1 MNNIFNISII
11 IPVYNASK
19 LLNRCLD
26 SIFSQETQYS
36 YEVILVDD
44 GSSDNSVELIK
55 ARKEPNIVLFQ
66 QQNAGP
72 AVARNKGVE
81 LAKGKYVA
89 FMDADDYWKDG
100 YIQKT
105 VDFLNQHEECV
116 AVSVTCKNIASFA
129 KSASYNPI
137 WMDET
142 KKEEPRVLEDFM
154 SYWATYCHVGTCST
168 TMRTELVR
176 QSGGMRTDLRVTEDY
191 EFWLLL
197 STFGK
202 WGLIPEVLYV
212 SDGGD
217 VTQSQGWLS
226 KMERRWKNA
235 PSIAEWEKRIVT
247 RLPELSVS
255 YQQARGRVSR
265 NLTYCQLLSDRLGL
279 SRHEALRYG
288 KYFIKDPIGKLM
300 NLAKYTPLTW
310 WMLAK
315 FLKYREYHRK
325 LK

>member
-1 MNNIFNISII
+1 MIHMIDLSII
-11 IPVYNASK
+11 IPVYKGA
-19 LLNRCLD
+19 LVLPRCLD
-26 SIFSQETQYS
+26 SIFNKKTEFT

-44 GSSDNSVELIK
+44 GSTDNSVELIK
-55 ARKEPNIVLFQ
+55 ARKETNIVLYQ
-66 QQNAGP
+66 QHNAGP
-72 AVARNKGVE
+72 AVARNKGME

-89 FMDADDYWKDG
+89 FIDADDYWNDG

-105 VDFLNQHEECV
+105 VDFMNRHEECV

-129 KSASYNPI
+129 KTASYNPS
-137 WMDET
+137 WMDDS

-154 SYWATYCHVGTCST
+154 SYWASYCHVGTCST
-168 TMRTELVR
+168 TMCTESVR

-191 EFWLLL
+191 EFWIYL

-217 VTQSQGWLS
+217 VTQSQGWVN

-235 PSIAEWEKRIVT
+235 PSITEWEKRIVT
-247 RLPELSVS
+247 RLPEITIS

-265 NLTYCQLLSDRLGL
+265 NLTYCQLLSDRLKL
-279 SRHEALRYG
+279 SRHEALLYG
-288 KYFIKDPIGKLM
+288 RYFIKDPIGKLM
-300 NLAKYTPLTW
+300 NMAKYTSITW

-325 LK
+325 LN

>member
-1 MNNIFNISII
+1 
-11 IPVYNASK
+11 
-19 LLNRCLD
+19 
-26 SIFSQETQYS
+26 
-36 YEVILVDD
+36 
-44 GSSDNSVELIK
+44 
-55 ARKEPNIVLFQ
+55 
-66 QQNAGP
+66 
-72 AVARNKGVE
+72 
-81 LAKGKYVA
+81 
-89 FMDADDYWKDG
+89 
-100 YIQKT
+100 
-105 VDFLNQHEECV
+105 
-116 AVSVTCKNIASFA
+116 
-129 KSASYNPI
+129 
-137 WMDET
+137 
-142 KKEEPRVLEDFM
+142 M

-168 TMRTELVR
+168 TMRTDLVR
-176 QSGGMRTDLRVTEDY
+176 QAGGMRTDLRVTEDY
-191 EFWLLL
+191 EFWLFL

-226 KMERRWKNA
+226 KMERRWNNA

-265 NLTYCQLLSDRLGL
+265 NLTYCQLLSDRLDL

>member
-1 MNNIFNISII
+1 MVDFSII
-11 IPVYNASK
+11 IPIYNGSL
-19 LLNRCLD
+19 LLNRCLN
-26 SIFSQETQYS
+26 SIFSQKTMYS

-44 GSSDNSVELIK
+44 GSTDNTVELIK
-55 ARKEPNIVLFQ
+55 ARKEPNIVLYQ

-81 LAKGKYVA
+81 LAEGKYVS

-129 KSASYNPI
+129 KTASYNPT

-168 TMRTELVR
+168 TMRTDLVR
-176 QSGGMRTDLRVTEDY
+176 QAGGMRTDLRVTEDY
-191 EFWLLL
+191 EFWLFL

-265 NLTYCQLLSDRLGL
+265 NLTYCQLLSDRLSL

-288 KYFIKDPIGKLM
+288 MYFIKDPIGKLM

>member
-1 MNNIFNISII
+1 
-11 IPVYNASK
+11 
-19 LLNRCLD
+19 
-26 SIFSQETQYS
+26 
-36 YEVILVDD
+36 
-44 GSSDNSVELIK
+44 
-55 ARKEPNIVLFQ
+55 
-66 QQNAGP
+66 
-72 AVARNKGVE
+72 
-81 LAKGKYVA
+81 
-89 FMDADDYWKDG
+89 
-100 YIQKT
+100 
-105 VDFLNQHEECV
+105 
-116 AVSVTCKNIASFA
+116 
-129 KSASYNPI
+129 
-137 WMDET
+137 MDES

-154 SYWATYCHVGTCST
+154 SYWAAYCHVGTCST
-168 TMRTELVR
+168 TMRTDLVR
-176 QSGGMRTDLRVTEDY
+176 QAGGMRTDLRVTEDY
-191 EFWLLL
+191 EFWLFL

-265 NLTYCQLLSDRLGL
+265 NLTYCQLLSDRLDL

>member
-1 MNNIFNISII
+1 MDLSIV
-11 IPVYNASK
+11 IPIYNGA
-19 LLNRCLD
+19 LLVDRCLD
-26 SIFSQETQYS
+26 NIFSQSTQFS
-36 YEVILVDD
+36 YEVIIVDD
-44 GSSDNSVELIK
+44 GSTDNTVELIK
-55 ARKEPNIVLFQ
+55 VRKEPNIVLFQ

-129 KSASYNPI
+129 KTASYNPT

-168 TMRTELVR
+168 TMRTDLVR
-176 QSGGMRTDLRVTEDY
+176 QAGGMRTDLRVTEDY
-191 EFWLLL
+191 EFWLFL

-217 VTQSQGWLS
+217 VTQSQGWVS

-265 NLTYCQLLSDRLGL
+265 NLTYCQLLSDRLSL
-279 SRHEALRYG
+279 SRHEALCYG
-288 KYFIKDPIGKLM
+288 VYFKKDAIGKLM

>member
-1 MNNIFNISII
+1 MVDFSII
-11 IPVYNASK
+11 IPIYNGSL
-19 LLNRCLD
+19 LLNRCLN
-26 SIFSQETQYS
+26 SIFSQKTMYS

-44 GSSDNSVELIK
+44 GSTDNTVELIK
-55 ARKEPNIVLFQ
+55 ARKEPNIVLYQ

-105 VDFLNQHEECV
+105 VDFLNQHEERV

-168 TMRTELVR
+168 TMRTDLVR
-176 QSGGMRTDLRVTEDY
+176 QAGGMRTDLRVTEDY
-191 EFWLLL
+191 EFWLFL

-265 NLTYCQLLSDRLGL
+265 NLTYCQVLSDRLDL

>member
-1 MNNIFNISII
+1 MIDLSII
-11 IPVYNASK
+11 IPVYNGA
-19 LLNRCLD
+19 LLLPRCLD
-26 SIFSQETQYS
+26 SIFNQKTEFT

-44 GSSDNSVELIK
+44 GSTDNSVELIK
-55 ARKEPNIVLFQ
+55 ARKETNIVLYQ

-72 AVARNKGVE
+72 AVARNKGME

-89 FMDADDYWKDG
+89 FIDADDYWNDG

-105 VDFLNQHEECV
+105 VDFMNRHEECV

-129 KSASYNPI
+129 KTASYNPS
-137 WMDET
+137 WMDDS

-154 SYWATYCHVGTCST
+154 SYWASYCHVGTCST

-176 QSGGMRTDLRVTEDY
+176 RSGGMRTDLRVTEDY
-191 EFWLLL
+191 EFWIYL

-217 VTQSQGWLS
+217 VTQSQGWVN

-235 PSIAEWEKRIVT
+235 PSITEWEKRIVT
-247 RLPELSVS
+247 RLPEITIS

-265 NLTYCQLLSDRLGL
+265 NLTYCQLLSDRLKL
-279 SRHEALRYG
+279 SRHEALLYG
-288 KYFIKDPIGKLM
+288 KFFIKDPIGKLINM
-300 NLAKYTPLTW
+300 AKYTSFTW

-325 LK
+325 FN

>member
-1 MNNIFNISII
+1 MIHMIDLSII
-11 IPVYNASK
+11 IPVYNGV
-19 LLNRCLD
+19 LLLPRCLD
-26 SIFSQETQYS
+26 SIFNQKTEFT

-44 GSSDNSVELIK
+44 GSTDNSVELIK
-55 ARKEPNIVLFQ
+55 ARKETNIVLYQ

-72 AVARNKGVE
+72 AVARNKGME

-89 FMDADDYWKDG
+89 FIDADDYWNDG

-105 VDFLNQHEECV
+105 VDFMNRHEECV

-129 KSASYNPI
+129 KNASYNPS
-137 WMDET
+137 WMDDS

-154 SYWATYCHVGTCST
+154 SYWASYCHVGTCST

-176 QSGGMRTDLRVTEDY
+176 RSGGMRTDLRVTEDY
-191 EFWLLL
+191 EFWIYL

-217 VTQSQGWLS
+217 VTQSQGWVN

-247 RLPELSVS
+247 RLPEITIS

-265 NLTYCQLLSDRLGL
+265 NLTYCQLLSDRLKL
-279 SRHEALRYG
+279 SRHEALLYG
-288 KYFIKDPIGKLM
+288 KFFIKGPIGKLINM
-300 NLAKYTPLTW
+300 AKYTSITW

-325 LK
+325 LN

>member
-1 MNNIFNISII
+1 MDLSII

-26 SIFSQETQYS
+26 SIFGQETHYS
-36 YEVILVDD
+36 YEVIMVDD

-89 FMDADDYWKDG
+89 FMDADDYWKDD

-105 VDFLNQHEECV
+105 VDFLNQHEKCV

-129 KSASYNPI
+129 KFASYNPT

-168 TMRTELVR
+168 TMRTDLVC
-176 QSGGMRTDLRVTEDY
+176 QAGGMRTDLRVTEDY
-191 EFWLLL
+191 EFWLFL

-217 VTQSQGWLS
+217 VTQSQGWVS

-265 NLTYCQLLSDRLGL
+265 NLTYCQLLSDRLDL

>member
-1 MNNIFNISII
+1 MVDFSII
-11 IPVYNASK
+11 IPIYNGSL
-19 LLNRCLD
+19 LLNRCLN
-26 SIFSQETQYS
+26 SIFSQKTMYS

-44 GSSDNSVELIK
+44 GSTDNTVELIK
-55 ARKEPNIVLFQ
+55 ARKEPNIVLYQ

-81 LAKGKYVA
+81 LAEGKYVS

-129 KSASYNPI
+129 KTASYNPT

-168 TMRTELVR
+168 TMRTDLVR
-176 QSGGMRTDLRVTEDY
+176 QAGGMRTDLRVTEDY
-191 EFWLLL
+191 EFWLFL

-265 NLTYCQLLSDRLGL
+265 NLTYCQLLSDRLNL

-288 KYFIKDPIGKLM
+288 MYFIKDPIGKLM
-300 NLAKYTPLTW
+300 NLAKYTPLMW

>member
-1 MNNIFNISII
+1 MMDLSII
-11 IPVYNASK
+11 IPIYNGA
-19 LLNRCLD
+19 LLVDRCLD
-26 SIFSQETQYS
+26 NIFSQSTQFS
-36 YEVILVDD
+36 YEVIIVDD
-44 GSSDNSVELIK
+44 GSTDNTVELIK
-55 ARKEPNIVLFQ
+55 ARKEPNIVLYQ

-81 LAKGKYVA
+81 LSKGKYVA

-129 KSASYNPI
+129 KTASYNPT

-154 SYWATYCHVGTCST
+154 SYWAAYCHVGTCST
-168 TMRTELVR
+168 TMRTDLVR
-176 QSGGMRTDLRVTEDY
+176 QAGGMRTDLRVTEDY
-191 EFWLLL
+191 EFWLFL

-217 VTQSQGWLS
+217 VTQSQGWVS

-265 NLTYCQLLSDRLGL
+265 NLTYCQPLSDRLDL

-288 KYFIKDPIGKLM
+288 TYFIKDSIGKLM
-300 NLAKYTPLTW
+300 NLAKHTPLTW

-325 LK
+325 LN

>member
-1 MNNIFNISII
+1 MDLSII
-11 IPVYNASK
+11 IPIYNGA
-19 LLNRCLD
+19 LLVDRCLD
-26 SIFSQETQYS
+26 NIFSQSTLFS
-36 YEVILVDD
+36 YEVIIVDD
-44 GSSDNSVELIK
+44 GSTDNTVELIN

-129 KSASYNPI
+129 KTASYNPT

-168 TMRTELVR
+168 TMRTDLVR
-176 QSGGMRTDLRVTEDY
+176 QAGGMRTDLRVTEDY
-191 EFWLLL
+191 EFWLFL

-265 NLTYCQLLSDRLGL
+265 NLTYCQLLSDRLDL
-279 SRHEALRYG
+279 SRHETLRYG
-288 KYFIKDPIGKLM
+288 KYFIKDPIGKLS
-300 NLAKYTPLTW
+300 LI
-310 WMLAK
+310 
-315 FLKYREYHRK
+315 HI
-325 LK
+325 

>member
-1 MNNIFNISII
+1 MQNIELSII

-26 SIFSQETQYS
+26 SIFNQETQYS

-55 ARKEPNIVLFQ
+55 ARKEPNIVLYQ

-129 KSASYNPI
+129 KTASYNPT

-168 TMRTELVR
+168 TMRTDLVR
-176 QSGGMRTDLRVTEDY
+176 QAGGMRTDLRVTEDY
-191 EFWLLL
+191 EFWLFL

-247 RLPELSVS
+247 RLSELSVS

-265 NLTYCQLLSDRLGL
+265 NLAYCQLLSDRLDL

-325 LK
+325 L

>member
-1 MNNIFNISII
+1 MDLSII
-11 IPVYNASK
+11 IPIYNGA
-19 LLNRCLD
+19 LLLDRCLD
-26 SIFSQETQYS
+26 SIFSQKTMYS

-44 GSSDNSVELIK
+44 GSTDDTVELIK
-55 ARKEPNIVLFQ
+55 ARKELNIVLYQ

-168 TMRTELVR
+168 TMRTDLVS
-176 QSGGMRTDLRVTEDY
+176 QAGGMRTDLRVTEDY
-191 EFWLLL
+191 EFWLFL

-217 VTQSQGWLS
+217 VTQSQGWVS

-247 RLPELSVS
+247 RLPELSIS

-265 NLTYCQLLSDRLGL
+265 NLTYCQLLSDRLDL

-288 KYFIKDPIGKLM
+288 TYFIKDSIGKLM
-300 NLAKYTPLTW
+300 NLAKHTPLTW

-325 LK
+325 LN

>member
-168 TMRTELVR
+168 TMRTDLVR
-176 QSGGMRTDLRVTEDY
+176 QAGGMRTDLRVTEDY
-191 EFWLLL
+191 EFWLFL

-265 NLTYCQLLSDRLGL
+265 NLTYCQLLSDRLDL

-288 KYFIKDPIGKLM
+288 TYFIKDSIGKLM

-325 LK
+325 LN

>member
-1 MNNIFNISII
+1 MIDLSII
-11 IPVYNASK
+11 IPVYNGA
-19 LLNRCLD
+19 LLLPRCLD
-26 SIFSQETQYS
+26 SIFNQKTEFT

-44 GSSDNSVELIK
+44 GSTDNSVELIK
-55 ARKEPNIVLFQ
+55 ARKETNIVLYQ

-72 AVARNKGVE
+72 AVARNKGME

-89 FMDADDYWKDG
+89 FIDADDYWNDG

-105 VDFLNQHEECV
+105 VDFMNRHEECV

-129 KSASYNPI
+129 KYASYNPL
-137 WMDET
+137 WMDES
-142 KKEEPRVLEDFM
+142 KKEEPRVLDDFM
-154 SYWATYCHVGTCST
+154 SYWASYCHVGTCST

-176 QSGGMRTDLRVTEDY
+176 RSGGMRTDLRVTEDY
-191 EFWLLL
+191 EFWIYL

-217 VTQSQGWLS
+217 VTQSQGWVN

-247 RLPELSVS
+247 RLLEITVS

-265 NLTYCQLLSDRLGL
+265 NLTYCQLLSDRLKL
-279 SRHEALRYG
+279 SRCEALLYG
-288 KYFIKDPIGKLM
+288 KFFIKDPIGKLM
-300 NLAKYTPLTW
+300 NMAKYTPLTW
-310 WMLAK
+310 WILAK

-325 LK
+325 LN

>member
-1 MNNIFNISII
+1 MVDLSII
-11 IPVYNASK
+11 IPVYNGA
-19 LLNRCLD
+19 LLLYRCLD
-26 SIFSQETQYS
+26 SIFNQKTQYS

-44 GSSDNSVELIK
+44 GSTDNSVELIK
-55 ARKEPNIVLFQ
+55 AREETNIVLYQ

-72 AVARNKGVE
+72 AVARNKGME

-89 FMDADDYWKDG
+89 FIDADDYWNDG

-105 VDFLNQHEECV
+105 VDFMNRHEECV

-129 KSASYNPI
+129 KTASYNPS
-137 WMDET
+137 WMDES
-142 KKEEPRVLEDFM
+142 KKEEPRVLDDFM
-154 SYWATYCHVGTCST
+154 SYWASYCHVGTCST

-191 EFWLLL
+191 EFWIYL

-217 VTQSQGWLS
+217 VTQSQGWVN

-235 PSIAEWEKRIVT
+235 PSITEWEKRIVT
-247 RLPELSVS
+247 RLPEITIS

-265 NLTYCQLLSDRLGL
+265 NLTYCQLLSDRLKL
-279 SRHEALRYG
+279 SRHEALLYG
-288 KYFIKDPIGKLM
+288 KFFIKDPIGKLINM
-300 NLAKYTPLTW
+300 AKYTSFTW

-325 LK
+325 FN

>member
-1 MNNIFNISII
+1 MIDLSVV
-11 IPVYNASK
+11 IPIYNGA
-19 LLNRCLD
+19 LLLERCLD
-26 SIFSQETQYS
+26 SIFSQKTMYS
-36 YEVILVDD
+36 YEIILVDD
-44 GSSDNSVELIK
+44 GSTDNTVELIK
-55 ARKEPNIVLFQ
+55 ARKEPNIVLYQ

-81 LAKGKYVA
+81 LSKGKYVA

-105 VDFLNQHEECV
+105 VDFLNQHEKCV

-129 KSASYNPI
+129 KTASYNPT

-191 EFWLLL
+191 EFWLFL

-217 VTQSQGWLS
+217 VTQSQGWVS

-265 NLTYCQLLSDRLGL
+265 NLTYCQLLSDRLDL
-279 SRHEALRYG
+279 SRHETLRYG
-288 KYFIKDPIGKLM
+288 KYFIMDPIGKLM
-300 NLAKYTPLTW
+300 NLAKYTPFTW

>member
-1 MNNIFNISII
+1 MDLSIV
-11 IPVYNASK
+11 IPIYNGR
-19 LLNRCLD
+19 LLLGRCLD
-26 SIFSQETQYS
+26 SIFNQKTEFS

-44 GSSDNSVELIK
+44 GSTDNSVELIK
-55 ARKEPNIVLFQ
+55 ARKESNIVLYQ

-89 FMDADDYWKDG
+89 FIDADDYWRDG

-105 VDFLNQHEECV
+105 VEFMNKHEECV

-129 KSASYNPI
+129 KTASYNPS
-137 WMDET
+137 WMDDL
-142 KKEEPRVLEDFM
+142 KKEAPRVLDDFM
-154 SYWATYCHVGTCST
+154 SYWALYCHVGTCST
-168 TMRTELVR
+168 TMRTESVR
-176 QSGGMRTDLRVTEDY
+176 LAGGMRTDLRVTEDY
-191 EFWLLL
+191 EFWIYL

-217 VTQSQGWLS
+217 VTQFQGWIN

-235 PSIAEWEKRIVT
+235 PSISEWEERIVA
-247 RLPELSVS
+247 RLPEKTVS
-255 YQQARGRVSR
+255 YQKARGRVSR
-265 NLTYCQLLSDRLGL
+265 NLTYCQLLSDRLKL
-279 SRHEALRYG
+279 SRHEALLYG

-300 NLAKYTPLTW
+300 NVAKYTPLTW
-310 WMLAK
+310 FILAK
-315 FLKYREYHRK
+315 LLKYREYHRNFN
-325 LK
+325 

>member
-1 MNNIFNISII
+1 MIDLSII
-11 IPVYNASK
+11 IPVYNGA
-19 LLNRCLD
+19 LLLSRCLD
-26 SIFSQETQYS
+26 SIFAQNTQYS

-44 GSSDNSVELIK
+44 GSTDNSVELIK
-55 ARKEPNIVLFQ
+55 ARKETNIVLYQ

-72 AVARNKGVE
+72 AVARNKGME

-89 FMDADDYWKDG
+89 FIDADDYWNDG

-105 VDFLNQHEECV
+105 VDFMNRHEECV

-129 KSASYNPI
+129 KTASYNPS
-137 WMDET
+137 WMDDS
-142 KKEEPRVLEDFM
+142 KKEEPRVLDDFM
-154 SYWATYCHVGTCST
+154 SYWASYCHVGTCST

-176 QSGGMRTDLRVTEDY
+176 RSGGMRTDLRVTEDY
-191 EFWLLL
+191 EFWIYL

-217 VTQSQGWLS
+217 VTQSQGWVN

-235 PSIAEWEKRIVT
+235 PSITEWEKRIVT
-247 RLPELSVS
+247 RLPEITIS

-265 NLTYCQLLSDRLGL
+265 NLTYCQLLSDRLKL
-279 SRHEALRYG
+279 SRHEALLYG
-288 KYFIKDPIGKLM
+288 KFFIKDPIGKLINM
-300 NLAKYTPLTW
+300 AKYTSFTW

-325 LK
+325 FN